1 LAQEIS
7 MPSPEKSSG
16 VLGMRRGSVFSE
28 AGDAR
33 AVAGDGVPCDGVVF
47 FGNVD
52 WWYHNRGHSS
62 TRTAVRLADRVPTL
76 YVNSIGMRMPVPG
89 RTEVAWGRYLRKIKS
104 LARGLRR
111 DEATGLWVYTPLFVP
126 RYSAGWIEVNGRL
139 LAAQVRLLRR
149 RLGMQRPSAFVS
161 MPTMTPAVERLRWS
175 RVVAERCDDFST
187 MPGAN
192 GPVVAGLER
201 RLLGLCD
208 HAAYASPDLFERERS
223 LAARSHLIG
232 HGVDAALLAAARPL
246 QGPRPDPPESM
257 RDLPGPVVGFFGAM
271 DDYRMDLDLMV
282 KVARSIAPGTLVLV
296 GPAQMDL
303 ARLKA
308 EPNVRLVG
316 QVPPEQLGPHA
327 AHFDVGIIPFLRNDF
342 NLRSSPVKLK
352 EYLAVGLPVV
362 AVDLPA
368 YRPYAGLIETAETH
382 EDFLDA
388 LRRALREGDPT
399 LTLRR
404 REAVAGDDWDAVAE
418 RMADLLGLPPRPTT

>member
-1 LAQEIS
+1 MTYLENSLIGPETKRVSVSPDLSGGRGLAAS
-7 MPSPEKSSG
+7 A
-16 VLGMRRGSVFSE
+16 L
-28 AGDAR
+28 
-33 AVAGDGVPCDGVVF
+33 PCDGVVF

-62 TRTAVRLADRVPTL
+62 TRTATRLARRVPTL

-126 RYSAGWIEVNGRL
+126 RYTAGWIEVNGRL
-139 LAAQVRLLRR
+139 LAAQVMLLRR
-149 RLGMQRPSAFVS
+149 MLGMRNPSAFVS
-161 MPTMTPAVERLRWS
+161 MPTMTPAVERLPWS

-192 GPVVAGLER
+192 APVVAALER

-208 HAAYASPDLFERERS
+208 HATYASSDLLERERM
-223 LAARSHLIG
+223 LPAQSHLIG
-232 HGVDAALLAAARPL
+232 HGVDAALLAAARPM
-246 QGPRPDPPESM
+246 QGPRPEPPESM
-257 RDLPGPVVGFFGAM
+257 RGLQRPVVGFFGAM

-303 ARLKA
+303 ARLVA

-327 AHFDVGIIPFLRNDF
+327 AQFDVGIIPFLRNDF

-352 EYLAVGLPVV
+352 EYLAVGLPIV

-388 LRRALREGDPT
+388 LRRALLEDDPT
-399 LTLRR
+399 LTLGRR
-404 REAVAGDDWDAVAE
+404 KAVAGDDWEAVAE
-418 RMADLLGLPPRPTT
+418 RMAALLGVPPRPTGPTS